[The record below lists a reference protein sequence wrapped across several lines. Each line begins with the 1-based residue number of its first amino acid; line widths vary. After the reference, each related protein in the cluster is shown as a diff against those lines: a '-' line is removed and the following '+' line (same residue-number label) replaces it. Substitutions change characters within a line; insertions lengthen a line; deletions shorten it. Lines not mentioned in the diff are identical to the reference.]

1 LQAVSEPEG
10 GTRPIYASGECEI
23 DLARREL
30 RVLGSPVPVG
40 GRAFEII
47 EILAESAGELVTKD
61 ALMDRIW
68 PGAIVM
74 DNTLAV
80 HTAAVRKALGP
91 YRALLKTEARR
102 GYRLLGDWTVQRHY
116 AARPPRGL
124 QRTRVD
130 GEAPVTNFPAT
141 VTRLVG
147 RSAAVARLQDLISA
161 YRVVT
166 LTGPGGI
173 GKTSLALKVAR
184 RILGEFAD
192 GGWLVE
198 LASLSDPA
206 LVPSAVAAAL
216 RLGLGSGSVTPDAV
230 ARAVGDR
237 KLLLVLDNCE
247 HLIDAVATLTE
258 TFLGLCARI
267 TIVVTSREILRIQ
280 GEHVYRVPPLDVPT
294 IEHIQPADILSQSAA
309 ELFLT
314 RARELG
320 ADFSSRAGYPP
331 MIAAI
336 CRHLDGIPL
345 AIEFAAARAATLG
358 VEKVANGLQDRF
370 VLLTSGRRSALPR
383 HRTLRATLDWSY
395 QLLSEA
401 ACDLLRRLAI
411 FAGPFSL
418 DAACAVAVE
427 GASDIEIADGIAD
440 LFGKSLVIRAADPVT
455 AEFRL
460 LETTRVYALDRLKES
475 GALDEVA
482 RRHAAYFRTS
492 LRTLHHERRS
502 TPQEGYLA
510 ASRRR
515 ADEVHVALE
524 WAFSATGD
532 PAIGLALTVA
542 AVPLWF
548 ELFQMPT
555 ARGRVEQA
563 LPHAE
568 TGSDDEMRLRIALGH
583 ALWYG
588 TPDNAAI
595 EATFTRALDIAEHI
609 GSTVGRTQALWGMWA
624 SRRGQADYPAALELA
639 RRYADAAEDAG
650 DVGAIHLGHR
660 ILGLTHHLLGHQP
673 VARDFAERALRQ
685 PHHFDPTL
693 DLGYQTETPVA
704 MRALLARVLWLEGC
718 PDQAAR
724 AAAET
729 VAAARRTGNL
739 FVIFYAVVF
748 GAVPVALWTGDL
760 DSARYQ
766 IDLLVEYAVANQR
779 VDQLRIC
786 YARALRLREGNEA
799 EMLIASFIEPRVDQ
813 VSVPPFADL
822 AFDANI
828 PVPLPGADPVTV
840 LWNTPE
846 LLRVDAAL
854 LLWHDVPGAIA
865 TAEAKLLRALVIAR
879 SQSALSWELRA
890 AISLARLWRRQGR
903 AAQAHDLLRATYA
916 KFTEG
921 FETHDLVHA
930 RSLMAELEAGQP
942 RA

>member
-1 LQAVSEPEG
+1 MTDEEIRAV
-10 GTRPIYASGECEI
+10 YASGECEI
-23 DLARREL
+23 DIARREL
-30 RVLGSPVPVG
+30 RVRGSPVPVG

-47 EILAESAGELVTKD
+47 EVLARSAGELVTKD
-61 ALMDRIW
+61 DLMNRIW

-74 DNTLAV
+74 ENTLQV
-80 HTAAVRKALGP
+80 HAAAIRKALGP
-91 YRALLKTEARR
+91 YRTLLKTESGR
-102 GYRLLGDWTVQRHY
+102 GYRLLGDWAARRHV
-116 AARPPRGL
+116 AARPPNGL
-124 QRTRVD
+124 QRMRVN
-130 GEAPVTNFPAT
+130 GESPVTNFPVT
-141 VTRLVG
+141 VTRLIG
-147 RSAAVARLQDLISA
+147 RSTAIARLRDLMSA

-173 GKTSLALKVAR
+173 GKTTLALKVAR
-184 RILGEFAD
+184 RLVGEFAD

-206 LVPSAVAAAL
+206 LVPSAVASTL
-216 RLGLGSGSVTPDAV
+216 KLGLGSGSVTPEAV

-247 HLIDAVATLTE
+247 HLIEVVATLTE
-258 TFLGLCARI
+258 TFLRFCPYT

-280 GEHVYRVPPLDVPT
+280 GECVFRVMPLDVPM
-294 IEHIQPADILSQSAA
+294 IEHTQSAEIFGQGAA

-314 RARELG
+314 RAAEFG
-320 ADFSSRAGYPP
+320 ADFSSNSAYPP

-358 VEKVANGLQDRF
+358 VEEVASGLHDRF
-370 VLLTSGRRSALPR
+370 ALLTSGRRTALPR

-401 ACDLLRRLAI
+401 ERDMLRRLAI

-427 GASDIEIADGIAD
+427 GASNIEVADGIAD
-440 LFGKSLVIRAADPVT
+440 LVSKSLVIRGADAVT

-475 GALDEVA
+475 GAFDDVA
-482 RRHAAYFRTS
+482 RRHAAYF
-492 LRTLHHERRS
+492 LALLGNLHQERRS
-502 TPQEGYLA
+502 KPQDDYLA

-515 ADEVHVALE
+515 ADEVHAALE
-524 WAFSATGD
+524 WAFSTRGD
-532 PAIGLALTVA
+532 SAIGLALTVA

-568 TGSDDEMRLRIALGH
+568 AGSDDEMRLRIAFGH
-583 ALWYG
+583 GLWYG
-588 TPDNAAI
+588 TPDNAAV
-595 EATFTRALDIAEHI
+595 EATFTRALDIAERI
-609 GSTVGRTQALWGMWA
+609 GSTAGRMQALWGMWA

-660 ILGLTHHLLGHQP
+660 ILGLTHHFLGHLP
-673 VARDFAERALRQ
+673 AAREFAERALSQ

-693 DLGYQTETPVA
+693 DLGYQAETPVA
-704 MRALLARVLWLEGC
+704 IGALLARILWLGGF
-718 PDQAAR
+718 PDQAAD
-724 AAAET
+724 AAAQA
-729 VAAARRTGNL
+729 VAAARNTGNL
-739 FVIFYAVVF
+739 FGIFYAVVF
-748 GAVPVALWTGDL
+748 AGLPIALWTGDL
-760 DSARYQ
+760 ESALYR
-766 IDLLVEYAVANQR
+766 IDLLDEYAAANRR
-779 VDQLRIC
+779 VEELRTC
-786 YARALRLREGNEA
+786 FARALGLREGNEGEA
-799 EMLIASFIEPRVDQ
+799 LVASFIESRVDQ

-828 PVPLPGADPVTV
+828 PVPLPGEEHLDR

-854 LLWHDVPGAIA
+854 LLWHDAPGAV
-865 TAEAKLLRALVIAR
+865 TAAEERLLRALEVAR
-879 SQSALSWELRA
+879 GQSALSWELRA
-890 AISLARLWRRQGR
+890 AMDLAQVWQRQGR
-903 AAQAHDLLRATYA
+903 VAEAHDLLVSTYG

-921 FETHDLVHA
+921 FGTSDLVRA
-930 RSLMAELEAGQP
+930 RSLIEALESTRP
-942 RA
+942 RPG